1 MLYKHIYIYEILE
14 IAFFTYQYNVSMLI
28 DEICNW
34 GINAFTA
41 FTEMNFSLLP
51 YLLKWG
57 KAITNFRILDQPCIP
72 GINPI

>member
-1 MLYKHIYIYEILE
+1 MYEILE
-14 IAFFTYQYNVSMLI
+14 IAFSTYQYDVGILN

-34 GINAFTA
+34 GINTFSAFP
-41 FTEMNFSLLP
+41 EMNFSLFP

-57 KAITNFRILDQPCIP
+57 KIITNFRILDQLCIP